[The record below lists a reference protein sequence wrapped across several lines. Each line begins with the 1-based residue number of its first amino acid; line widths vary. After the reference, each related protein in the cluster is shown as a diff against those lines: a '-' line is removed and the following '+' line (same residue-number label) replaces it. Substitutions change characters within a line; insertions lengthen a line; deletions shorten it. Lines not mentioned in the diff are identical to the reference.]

1 MLSLPHVSLLALCL
15 LSPLTACAGDSQQCD
30 GAMLNTL
37 ASQLGQTAW
46 HQPDDEHPGTLVAA
60 ACKPWPDDSNQTVVA
75 LAYDKSGERN
85 LVDGHSLLMLLGK
98 TDTQSGKLTAIYR
111 EDVEEDASWALESGA
126 LRIDTARYRLA
137 PGVRAFGVIT
147 HSSARGPSCPDFNY
161 NNLLTLVV
169 QDGKTLRPVLKVYLE
184 QWMQITENTCSN
196 SEESQ
201 SESAQITLSMGKEIS
216 HGFADIILT
225 AQVSGDEGQQRTVK
239 KVLRYDGKRYPLE
252 EYAIFWERPHAKS

>member
-15 LSPLTACAGDSQQCD
+15 LSPLSACAEDPQQCD
-30 GAMLNTL
+30 GTMLNRL

-46 HQPDDEHPGTLVAA
+46 HQPDDEQPGTLVAA
-60 ACKPWPDDSNQTVVA
+60 TCKPWPDDSNQTVVA
-75 LAYDKSGERN
+75 LAYDKNGEGN
-85 LVDGHSLLMLLGK
+85 QVDGRSLVMLLGK
-98 TDTQSGKLTAIYR
+98 ADTQSGKLTALYR
-111 EDVEEDASWALESGA
+111 EDGEEDASWELNRRA
-126 LRIDTARYRLA
+126 LRIDTARYHLA

-147 HSSARGPSCPDFNY
+147 YSSARGPNCPDFNY

-169 QDGKTLRPVLKVYLE
+169 PDGKTLRPVLKVYLD
-184 QWMQITENTCSN
+184 QWMQITGNTCSS
-196 SEESQ
+196 SEASQ

-225 AQVSGDEGQQRTVK
+225 AQVSGDEGQKRTVK

-252 EYAIFWERPHAKS
+252 EYAIFWERPHTKS